1 MNAGLEARAAMPT
14 MRLLGRRALSLGAA
28 NAFDYAFQFLLPV
41 VLVRCLDTVAFGQY
55 RLLWLAV
62 GTVMAIVTMAMPG
75 SLYYFLPRSEGATK
89 RLYINQALL
98 FLAACGLIAGWALS
112 QWNPWLPEKMRD
124 LAQHKAIVP
133 LFVLLWL
140 VASLLDLLPT
150 VEERVMWQA
159 KATIGLA
166 ALRAVALSLAAI
178 LTRELE
184 PVLLVLLAFVAF
196 KVAVL
201 LGYVARY
208 HGLRGPILRWRT
220 FSDQLRYAAPNGA
233 AGALYGLRFQADQWV
248 AATLFS
254 VGTFASFSI
263 ATILG
268 PLVQLCR
275 QSVFHAFLPSLSRL
289 QAAGD
294 IPGMVQLNSRANV
307 MIGALVFPL
316 LAFAFV
322 FAEEMVT
329 IIYTAAYVDAAPV
342 MRVSIVGFAALVFDL
357 TSIMLVLR
365 QGAFMMRVGLVVL
378 ILSIALSWLS
388 AHAFGLAGAAAGS
401 VTAIYVDYIAVLR
414 RIASRTGIP
423 VRRLHDWRTLG
434 LLMLFAALAAAFAWI
449 VVGRYFAASG
459 PLVRLIGGGVLLAAV
474 YASIASM
481 LGMSRGWLAAASDP
495 ERGL

>member
-1 MNAGLEARAAMPT
+1 MSAGLEARAEVPA
-14 MRLLGRRALSLGAA
+14 LHGLGRRAFSLGAA

-62 GTVMAIVTMAMPG
+62 GTVMALVTMAMPG

-98 FLAACGLIAGWALS
+98 FLAACGLIGGWAVS
-112 QWNPWLPEKMRD
+112 SWNPLLPAKLRD
-124 LAQHKAIVP
+124 LAQHEAIVP

-166 ALRAVALSLAAI
+166 ALRAVALSLAAY

-196 KVAVL
+196 KVALL

-208 HGLRGPILRWRT
+208 HGLRGPVLRWRAL
-220 FSDQLRYAAPNGA
+220 SDQLKYAAPIGA
-233 AGALYGLRFQADQWV
+233 TGALYGLRFQADQWV
-248 AATLFS
+248 AAALFS
-254 VGTFASFSI
+254 VGMFASFSI

-275 QSVFHAFLPSLSRL
+275 QSVFHAFLPSMSRL

-294 IPGMVQLNSRANV
+294 IPGTLRLNSHANV

-322 FAEEMVT
+322 FTEEMVT
-329 IIYTAAYVDAAPV
+329 IIYTASYVDAAPV
-342 MRVSIVGFAALVFDL
+342 MRVYIVGFAALAFDL
-357 TSIMLVLR
+357 TGIMLLLR

-378 ILSIALSWLS
+378 LLSVTLSWFS
-388 AHAFGLAGAAAGS
+388 AHACGLAGAAAGS
-401 VTAIYVDYIAVLR
+401 VTAIYVDYIVVLR
-414 RIASRTGIP
+414 RVALRTGIP
-423 VRRLHDWRTLG
+423 VRQLHDWRALG
-434 LLMLFAALAAAFAWI
+434 LLFLSAALAAAFASSM
-449 VVGRYFAASG
+449 VGRHFAASG
-459 PLVRLIGGGVLLAAV
+459 PLVRLIIGGALLTTV
-474 YASIASM
+474 YVSTASL
-481 LGMSRGWLAAASDP
+481 LGMGRGWLAAVRNP

>member
-1 MNAGLEARAAMPT
+1 MSAGLEARAEVPA
-14 MRLLGRRALSLGAA
+14 LHGLGRRAFSLGAA

-62 GTVMAIVTMAMPG
+62 GTVMALVTMAMPG

-98 FLAACGLIAGWALS
+98 FLAACGLIGGWAVS
-112 QWNPWLPEKMRD
+112 SWNPLLPAKLRD
-124 LAQHKAIVP
+124 LAQHEAIVP

-159 KATIGLA
+159 KAMIGL
-166 ALRAVALSLAAI
+166 
-178 LTRELE
+178 
-184 PVLLVLLAFVAF
+184 
-196 KVAVL
+196 
-201 LGYVARY
+201 ARY
-208 HGLRGPILRWRT
+208 HGLRGPVLRWRAL
-220 FSDQLRYAAPNGA
+220 SDQLKYAAPIGA
-233 AGALYGLRFQADQWV
+233 TGALYGLRFQADQWV
-248 AATLFS
+248 AAALFS
-254 VGTFASFSI
+254 VGMFASFSI

-275 QSVFHAFLPSLSRL
+275 QSVFHAFLPSMSRL

-294 IPGMVQLNSRANV
+294 IPGTLRLNSHANV

-322 FAEEMVT
+322 FTEEMVT
-329 IIYTAAYVDAAPV
+329 IIYTASYVDAAPV
-342 MRVSIVGFAALVFDL
+342 MRVYIVGFAALAFDL
-357 TSIMLVLR
+357 TGIMLLLR

-378 ILSIALSWLS
+378 LLSVTLSWFS
-388 AHAFGLAGAAAGS
+388 AHACGLAGAAAGS
-401 VTAIYVDYIAVLR
+401 VTAIYVDYIVVLR
-414 RIASRTGIP
+414 RVALRTGIP
-423 VRRLHDWRTLG
+423 VRQLHGWRALG
-434 LLMLFAALAAAFAWI
+434 LLFLSAALAAAFASSM
-449 VVGRYFAASG
+449 VGRHFAASG
-459 PLVRLIGGGVLLAAV
+459 PLVRLIIGGALLTTV
-474 YASIASM
+474 YVSMASL
-481 LGMSRGWLAAASDP
+481 LGMGRGWLAAVRNP

>member
-62 GTVMAIVTMAMPG
+62 GTVMAVVTMAMPG

-178 LTRELE
+178 LTRELG

-196 KVAVL
+196 KVALL
-201 LGYVARY
+201 LGYVAAH
-208 HGLRGPILRWRT
+208 HGLRGPILRWSA
-220 FSDQLRYAAPNGA
+220 FADQLRYAAPIGA
-233 AGALYGLRFQADQWV
+233 AGALYGLRSQADQWV
-248 AATLFS
+248 AAALFS
-254 VGTFASFSI
+254 VGMFASFSI
-263 ATILG
+263 ATVLG
-268 PLVQLCR
+268 PLVHLCR
-275 QSVFHAFLPSLSRL
+275 QSVFHTFLPSLSRL

-294 IPGMVQLNSRANV
+294 IPGMLKLNSRASV
-307 MIGALVFPL
+307 MVGALVYPL

-322 FAEEMVT
+322 FAEEIVT

-342 MRVSIVGFAALVFDL
+342 MRVFIVGFAGLVVDL
-357 TSIMLVLR
+357 GSTMLVLR
-365 QGAFMMRVGLVVL
+365 QGVFMMRVSLVTL
-378 ILSIALSWLS
+378 ALSVALSWFS
-388 AHAFGLAGAAAGS
+388 AHAFGLAGAAVGS
-401 VTAIYVDYIAVLR
+401 VTAIYVDYIFILR
-414 RIASRTGIP
+414 RLALCTGVP
-423 VRRLHDWRTLG
+423 VRRLKDWRTLG
-434 LLMLFAALAAAFAWI
+434 MLILFAALAAAIAWTM
-449 VVGRYFAASG
+449 VDRYLAAG
-459 PLVRLIGGGVLLAAV
+459 GALVRLIVGGALLAAV
-474 YASIASM
+474 YAAMAAWVGI
-481 LGMSRGWLAAASDP
+481 GRGWFAAIRDP
-495 ERGL
+495 EHGI

>member
-1 MNAGLEARAAMPT
+1 VSAGLEARASVPT
-14 MRLLGRRALSLGAA
+14 VRGLGRRALSLGAA

-41 VLVRCLDTVAFGQY
+41 VLVRCLDPVAFGQY

-62 GTVMAIVTMAMPG
+62 GTVMAVVTMAVPG

-89 RLYINQALL
+89 RLYINQALV
-98 FLAACGLIAGWALS
+98 FLAGTGLVAGWAVS
-112 QWNPWLPEKMRD
+112 SWDPWLPEKIRD
-124 LAQHKAIVP
+124 LAQHEAVVP
-133 LFVLLWL
+133 LFVLLWV
-140 VASLLDLLPT
+140 VATLLDLLPM

-159 KATIGLA
+159 KATMGLA

-178 LTRELE
+178 LTRELG
-184 PVLLVLLAFVAF
+184 PVLLVLLAFVVF
-196 KVAVL
+196 KVALL

-208 HGLRGPILRWRT
+208 HGLRGPLLRWRA

-254 VGTFASFSI
+254 VGMFASFSI

-294 IPGMVQLNSRANV
+294 IPGMVKLNSRANI
-307 MIGALVFPL
+307 MNGALVFPL

-329 IIYTAAYVDAAPV
+329 IIYTAAYVGAAPV

-357 TSIMLVLR
+357 TSVMLVLR
-365 QGAFMMRVGLVVL
+365 QGAFMMCVSLVTLGLSV
-378 ILSIALSWLS
+378 ALSWSS

-401 VTAIYVDYIAVLR
+401 VTAIYVDYIAALR

-434 LLMLFAALAAAFAWI
+434 QLMLFAALAAAFAWGM
-449 VVGRYFAASG
+449 VGRYFAASG
-459 PLVRLIGGGVLLAAV
+459 PLVRLIVGGVLLAAV
-474 YASIASM
+474 YVAMAAL
-481 LGMSRGWLAAASDP
+481 LGTGRVWLAAVRNS
-495 ERGL
+495 EHGL

>member
-1 MNAGLEARAAMPT
+1 MSAGVEARARVPA
-14 MRLLGRRALSLGAA
+14 LHGLGRRAFSLGAA

-62 GTVMAIVTMAMPG
+62 GTVMALVTMAMPG

-98 FLAACGLIAGWALS
+98 FLAACGLIGGWAVS
-112 QWNPWLPEKMRD
+112 SWNPLLPAKLRD
-124 LAQHKAIVP
+124 LAQHEAIVP

-166 ALRAVALSLAAI
+166 ALRAVALSLTAY

-196 KVAVL
+196 KVALL

-208 HGLRGPILRWRT
+208 HGLRGPVLRWRAL
-220 FSDQLRYAAPNGA
+220 SDQLKYAAPIGA
-233 AGALYGLRFQADQWV
+233 TGALYGLRYQADQWV
-248 AATLFS
+248 AAALFS
-254 VGTFASFSI
+254 VGMFASFSI
-263 ATILG
+263 AMILG

-275 QSVFHAFLPSLSRL
+275 QSVFHTFLPSLSRL

-294 IPGMVQLNSRANV
+294 VPAMVKLNSRANV
-307 MIGALVFPL
+307 MIGVLVCPL

-357 TSIMLVLR
+357 TSIMLVSR
-365 QGAFMMRVGLVVL
+365 QGAFMMQVSMITLVV
-378 ILSIALSWLS
+378 SVSLSWFS
-388 AHAFGLAGAAAGS
+388 AQAFGLAGAAVGS
-401 VTAIYVDYIAVLR
+401 VTAIYVDYIAALR

-423 VRRLHDWRTLG
+423 VRNLHDWRTIGALI
-434 LLMLFAALAAAFAWI
+434 LFAALAAAFAWSI
-449 VVGRYFAASG
+449 VGRYFAASG
-459 PLVRLIGGGVLLAAV
+459 PLVRLMVGGALLAAV
-474 YASIASM
+474 YASM
-481 LGMSRGWLAAASDP
+481 LALLARG
-495 ERGL
+495 RG